1 MNKNIIDQLP
11 ADEQPIALKLQD
23 AAKKMNI
30 PAAFELELENQ
41 LMEKYK
47 TKHQPTGWAT
57 FAGSFGWAFAAVC
70 TLFLLNWAIR
80 TLVPNI
86 QPASG
91 ETPASEIPFGEN
103 VRAGN
108 ICKDSLTL
116 THGFS
121 VFVTNE
127 DKTGFIELDE
137 QRAIGELRSI
147 AWSADGQLAI
157 VGNTTGNG
165 NIYLVDLAD
174 NSLRPLVPNSEL
186 GYLMDVAWSQ
196 DGRQLATWSSQN
208 NKMLYLLNSDGSNLL
223 KKHLNVQILG
233 KPLFWPDGSS
243 VLFYGAR
250 SNNAGLFETFLVA
263 SDTALIN
270 SAVEDPSSYIFSP
283 NGSYLAT
290 MEYDRENGQAELIS
304 RNLRTYEL
312 AVLGIL
318 PIPKGSGSSLPET
331 ANLSWSA
338 EGTFLTFE
346 FGRSAS
352 DRAIYLAHADG
363 SGLIRLVDAA
373 HAPAISSDG
382 NCLAYISNGQVFL
395 LDLNNMD
402 SAPVLLADL
411 PDGRS
416 IADFRLDQLQWQP

>member
-1 MNKNIIDQLP
+1 MNKKIIDQLP
-11 ADEQPIALKLQD
+11 ADEQPAALKLQD
-23 AAKKMNI
+23 AAEKINI
-30 PAAFELELENQ
+30 SAAFELELENR

-47 TKHQPTGWAT
+47 TKHQPTVWAT
-57 FAGSFGWAFAAVC
+57 LAGSFGWAFAAVC
-70 TLFLLNWAIR
+70 TFFLLSWAIQ
-80 TLVPNI
+80 TLVPAV

-91 ETPASEIPFGEN
+91 ETPASEISFGEN

-108 ICKDSLTL
+108 ICKGSLTL

-137 QRAIGELRSI
+137 QHAIGELRSSG
-147 AWSADGQLAI
+147 WESNGQLVI
-157 VGNTTGNG
+157 IGNTAGNG
-165 NIYLVDLAD
+165 NIYRVDARD
-174 NSLRPLVPNSEL
+174 NSLQPLVSNSEL
-186 GYLMDVAWSQ
+186 GYLKDVAWSRDSSQ
-196 DGRQLATWSSQN
+196 VLIWSSQN
-208 NKMLYLLNSDGSNLL
+208 NSLVYVMNADGSALHET
-223 KKHLNVQILG
+223 KFDVQ
-233 KPLFWPDGSS
+233 LFSTPQFSPDNQS
-243 VLFYGAR
+243 VVFYGADAT
-250 SNNAGLFETFLVA
+250 SAGLFEARLDGSEA
-263 SDTALIN
+263 RLI
-270 SAVEDPSSYIFSP
+270 SPLVEDDSAFAWSP
-283 NGSYLAT
+283 VGALLAYFEMDRDLGEARLVVEGKTLAT
-290 MEYDRENGQAELIS
+290 
-304 RNLRTYEL
+304 
-312 AVLGIL
+312 L
-318 PIPKGSGSSLPET
+318 PIPKGSGSSIPDV

-338 EGTFLTFE
+338 DGTLLTFE
-346 FGRSAS
+346 FGRNAS
-352 DRAIYLAHADG
+352 DRVIYLAHADG